1 MSCNT
6 QQSLIMK
13 VAIITGGSSGIGLST
28 ARLFSEHGYTV
39 YELSRHGQDKE
50 AVRHMDCDVT
60 KPDQCQQAIMQIWKQ
75 EGSIDTVVC
84 NAGYGISG
92 AIEFTDIADAHQQFD
107 VNYFGA
113 LHITQAVLPYL
124 RHQKSGHIIFVSSV
138 MAVFSLPYQS
148 FYAASKAAINMLA
161 SALRN
166 EVRSFN
172 IQVSC
177 VMPGDVRTSFTQVRK
192 KDIRGAGIYPRMKA
206 SVAKMEEDEQ
216 LGMPPSAVARVIYRH
231 ASCSHPALLTTV
243 GWSYRLL
250 VILQRFL
257 PSSLVNRLVYYL
269 Y

>member
-1 MSCNT
+1 MSCNS
-6 QQSLIMK
+6 QPSLIMK
-13 VAIITGGSSGIGLST
+13 VAIITGGSSGIGLAT
-28 ARLFSEHGYTV
+28 ARLFTERGYIV
-39 YELSRHGQDKE
+39 YELSRHGQDNE

-92 AIEFTDIADAHQQFD
+92 SIEFTDIADAHQQFD

-113 LHITQAVLPYL
+113 LHITQAVLPYM

-166 EVRSFN
+166 EVRRFN

-192 KDIRGAGIYPRMKA
+192 KDLRGADIYPRMKA
-206 SVAKMEEDEQ
+206 SVAKMEQDEQ
-216 LGMPPSAVARVIYRH
+216 QGMPPAAVARVIYRH

-243 GWSYRLL
+243 GWSYKLL
-250 VILQRFL
+250 VCLKRFL
-257 PSSLVNRLVYYL
+257 PSSLVNRIVYHL